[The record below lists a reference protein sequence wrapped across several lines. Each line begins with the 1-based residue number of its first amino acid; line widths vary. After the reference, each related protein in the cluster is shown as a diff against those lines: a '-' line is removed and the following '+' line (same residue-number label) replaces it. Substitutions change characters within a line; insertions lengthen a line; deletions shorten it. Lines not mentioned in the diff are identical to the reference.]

1 MNEMLRITDII
12 FQTVFNIL
20 FFLYRIA
27 PYRVDHPF
35 AGRVILAFGNE
46 KKKKRRILKNTNLN
60 EEKK

>member
-1 MNEMLRITDII
+1 MLRITDII

-35 AGRVILAFGNE
+35 AGRVILAFG
-46 KKKKRRILKNTNLN
+46 KKKKKKKKNF
-60 EEKK
+60 EKYQFKRKKKERN